1 MANKYYII
9 NAGHRQVKDIAK
21 EYTLA
26 ELKEEFKP
34 DRQQPD
40 RYDMWQKISCVDD
53 LKNYLEYTYGG
64 ISPYVIK
71 KADPDKDTEFKDL
84 HKVLEEH
91 YSDLIRHIGYRRLE
105 ELPKAVKDTLKM
117 TDVLESKIDQL
128 QLISDELNKSQYSY
142 KLCNK
147 EHIGSSDRAVLTLAG
162 LDSNNQE
169 FLYELAFGEDNTYD
183 AYIAYENTD
192 IGEHYKKVVEFFSY
206 MEISDDDG
214 FVTEYKADK
223 ICVYRAGEMGCVI
236 QLINKK

>member
-1 MANKYYII
+1 MADKYYII
-9 NAGHRQVKDIAK
+9 NVGHRQVKDVAK
-21 EYTLA
+21 EYTFA

-40 RYDMWQKISCVDD
+40 RYSMWQNVLCVDD

-71 KADPDKDTEFKDL
+71 KANPRI
-84 HKVLEEH
+84 EECARIH
-91 YSDLIRHIGYRRLE
+91 TDLIRHIGYKRLE

-117 TDVLESKIDQL
+117 TDDLESKINQL
-128 QLISDELNKSQYSY
+128 QLISDELNKSHYSY

-147 EHIGSSDRAVLTLAG
+147 EYIGSSDRAMLTLTG
-162 LDSNNQE
+162 LDSDNKE
-169 FLYELAFGEDNTYD
+169 FLYELAFGEDNTYN

-236 QLINKK
+236 QLINKR

>member
-40 RYDMWQKISCVDD
+40 RYDMWQKISCVND

-71 KADPDKDTEFKDL
+71 KADPDKDTEFTDE
-84 HKVLEEH
+84 HKALEARCPNH
-91 YSDLIRHIGYRRLE
+91 IRLIHDEFINIGQI
-105 ELPKAVKDTLKM
+105 PD
-117 TDVLESKIDQL
+117 LESKINQL
-128 QLISDELNKSQYSY
+128 QLMSDELNKSHYSY

-147 EHIGSSDRAVLTLAG
+147 EYIGSSDRAMLTLTG
-162 LDSNNQE
+162 FDSDNKE
-169 FLYELAFGEDNTYD
+169 FLYELAFGEDNTYN

-192 IGEHYKKVVEFFSY
+192 IGEHYKRVVEFFSY

-236 QLINKK
+236 QLINKR

>member
-9 NAGHRQVKDIAK
+9 NVGHKQVKDVAK

-40 RYDMWQKISCVDD
+40 RYSMWQKILCVDD

-71 KADPDKDTEFKDL
+71 KAEPDNDTEFIDE
-84 HKVLEEH
+84 HKALKARCPNH
-91 YSDLIRHIGYRRLE
+91 IRLIHDEFANIGQI
-105 ELPKAVKDTLKM
+105 PD
-117 TDVLESKIDQL
+117 LESKINQL
-128 QLISDELNKSQYSY
+128 QLMSDELNKSHYSY

-147 EHIGSSDRAVLTLAG
+147 EYIGSSDRAMLTLTG
-162 LDSNNQE
+162 LDSDNKE
-169 FLYELAFGEDNTYD
+169 FLYELAFGEDNTYN

-236 QLINKK
+236 QLINKR